1 MKIIIANTTTYFSC
15 NSFSLSS
22 NFVHAFAHNNDQNF
36 ISGFGKNSV
45 QTENQIFVDGSTE
58 SLKVITLTQIFKCI
72 IIPSRG
78 SYILYGLVFLNPRIV
93 KIFLT
98 FFHFSFW

>member
-1 MKIIIANTTTYFSC
+1 MHPMKIIITNTTTYFSC

-72 IIPSRG
+72 IEL
-78 SYILYGLVFLNPRIV
+78 SYPQD
-93 KIFLT
+93 T
-98 FFHFSFW
+98 S